1 MKEAL
6 ISPNE
11 PVTFEG
17 NIIGCR
23 IAQVEP
29 VGQTFPVGDPLYWM
43 ACDDEVIADVYYLAN
58 DGSIQLNPNYN
69 QPNEVAEAPAELT

>member
-11 PVTFEG
+11 PIIFED
-17 NIIGCR
+17 NVIGCR

-29 VGQTFPVGDPLYWM
+29 EGQTFPVGDPLYWM
-43 ACDDEVIADVYYLAN
+43 ACDDEVIADIYYLAN
-58 DGSIQLNPNYN
+58 DGSIQLNPNYA
-69 QPNEVAEAPAELT
+69 QPNEVTDAT